1 MQQLHS
7 PEEAAQWLRRH
18 GSTSL
23 RCDSRHIGPG
33 EGFIAWPGT
42 GVDGRQFVAQ
52 ALQRGARACLVEAQ
66 GVDAFAAD
74 FAHAL
79 AHAAAPHS
87 VNPSQPPA
95 QVACYAGLKAATGA
109 IAAHFYDHPSAA
121 LSMVAV
127 TGTNGKTSTAWWL
140 AQALTTLPAAW
151 AQRCGVI
158 GTLGVGRIAAS
169 GAQAADLVPT
179 GLTTPDPVLLQ
190 HTLRD
195 WVQGG
200 AEADADAGAG
210 VQVCAIEA
218 SSIGLAEH
226 RLDGCQIRVAVF
238 TNFTQD
244 HLDYHGSMQAYW
256 QAKQALF
263 AWPGLQAAVVNVDDA
278 QGAALAASLAH
289 TAADR
294 GLDVWAVSCEAPARL
309 WARGLRYAQA
319 GMVFD
324 VVEADQVHTLH
335 TQAIGAYN
343 VANLLGVLAAMRS
356 LGVPLAQ
363 AVAACSGLAPVPGR
377 MDLVTQPGQPLVAV
391 DYAHTP
397 DALHQA
403 LIALR
408 PMAQARGGQLWCVFG
423 CGGDRDASKRPLM
436 GAVAMQWADRVVLT
450 SDNPRHEKPQDIIA
464 QILAGARAAASQ
476 PGQQGAPQGQPL
488 NTPIE
493 VQANRAQAIAQCIA
507 NAGPDDVI
515 LLAGKGHEATQDTAG
530 EKTPFSD
537 RAHAL
542 QALQLRSPSHSG
554 SAPTSSSGS
563 VGTSLT
569 PNAPRRDG
577 EPQP

>member
-1 MQQLHS
+1 
-7 PEEAAQWLRRH
+7 
-18 GSTSL
+18 
-23 RCDSRHIGPG
+23 
-33 EGFIAWPGT
+33 
-42 GVDGRQFVAQ
+42 
-52 ALQRGARACLVEAQ
+52 
-66 GVDAFAAD
+66 
-74 FAHAL
+74 
-79 AHAAAPHS
+79 
-87 VNPSQPPA
+87 
-95 QVACYAGLKAATGA
+95 LKAATGA

-121 LSMVAV
+121 LSLVAV

-140 AQALTTLPAAW
+140 AQALTALPAAW

-169 GAQAADLVPT
+169 GAQATDLVPT

-200 AEADADAGAG
+200 AQAGVGAGASSGAGACTSSG
-210 VQVCAIEA
+210 VCSGVEVCAIEA

-278 QGAALAASLAH
+278 QGAELAARLVH
-289 TAADR
+289 TASDR
-294 GLDVWAVSCEAPARL
+294 GMDVWTVSCQAPARL
-309 WARGLRYAQA
+309 WARGLRYVEA

-335 TQAIGAYN
+335 TQVIGAYN

-363 AVAACSGLAPVPGR
+363 AVAACSRLAPVPGR

-403 LIALR
+403 LLALR

-436 GAVAMQWADRVVLT
+436 GAAAVQWADRVVVT

-464 QILAGARAAASQ
+464 QILLGARAVVAQSAQ
-476 PGQQGAPQGQPL
+476 P
-488 NTPIE
+488 E
-493 VQANRAQAIAQCIA
+493 VQPDRAHAIAQCIA
-507 NAGPDDVI
+507 NAGPHDVI

-537 RAHAL
+537 RAHAW
-542 QALQLRSPSHSG
+542 QALQLRSHSG
-554 SAPTSSSGS
+554 SASTSSLSSPGN
-563 VGTSLT
+563 VGTASTLS
-569 PNAPRRDG
+569 APRRDG